1 MATLKHE
8 PNRLATLSAERQGK
22 ASASSVKLFS
32 ADSAYEKNKEL
43 LSRERGESDRG
54 VTMEV
59 FDFVALLTEAQ
70 NRKNI

>member
-32 ADSAYEKNKEL
+32 AVPIYLKMLKEL
-43 LSRERGESDRG
+43 LGWVSDE
-54 VTMEV
+54 TSCSIFMQ
-59 FDFVALLTEAQ
+59 F
-70 NRKNI
+70 